1 MVEGKHTAFLIE
13 QLRTDKVGHS
23 GRNLYTHL
31 KGTCDLLESWGNR
44 QAVCLGGLFH
54 SIYGTWHFRHK
65 SCPIDRRDVVRD
77 LIGEEAEFLA
87 YVFCVAERPK
97 EFVANIQSCEVL
109 VTDHYLKKTI
119 RLSRSQL
126 TDLLEI
132 ESANLI
138 EQGGNIGGWLR
149 SLRAGGVSEGAK
161 AAIATYLQNSARC

>member
-1 MVEGKHTAFLIE
+1 
-13 QLRTDKVGHS
+13 
-23 GRNLYTHL
+23 
-31 KGTCDLLESWGNR
+31 
-44 QAVCLGGLFH
+44 LGGLFH
-54 SIYGTWHFRHK
+54 SLYGTWHFRHK
-65 SCPIDRRDVVRD
+65 SCPIDQRNLVRD

-97 EFVANIQSCEVL
+97 EFVANIQSCDVS

-132 ESANLI
+132 ETANLI
-138 EQGGNIGGWLR
+138 EQGGNISGWLR

-161 AAIATYLQNSARC
+161 AAISAHLQTSARS